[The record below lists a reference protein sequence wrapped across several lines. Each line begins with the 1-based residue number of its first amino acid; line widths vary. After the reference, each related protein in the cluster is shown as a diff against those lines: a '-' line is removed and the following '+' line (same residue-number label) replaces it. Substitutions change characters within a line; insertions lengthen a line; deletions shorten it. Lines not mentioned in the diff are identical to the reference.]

1 MRDIFI
7 TQQPELL
14 QSWQQA
20 FPKAELASLDLS
32 TYKNKALPV
41 VFWLHMNQ
49 DRQQWL
55 TNTIESIFGYFT
67 QAKIVVLA
75 NAPVQAEAVYVL
87 KLGAVGYCHA
97 FVPAPVLKEVKK
109 VITHGGLWLGQ
120 DVLQRLIEVSTSLAG
135 TTSDSAEALLN
146 KLTKREKE
154 VAVEVAKGLSNKEI
168 ARVLNIT
175 ERTVKA
181 HLAAVFERSGAKD
194 RLQLALMLSVNY
206 KPVALPDKKVL
217 VKNR

>member
-14 QSWQQA
+14 QSWTQA
-20 FPKAELASLDLS
+20 FPKAELVNLDLS
-32 TYKNKALPV
+32 TYKKTLPV

-55 TNTIESIFGYFT
+55 TQTIQFIFSYFT
-67 QAKIVVLA
+67 NAKIVVLA

-120 DVLQRLIEVSTSLAG
+120 DVLQRLIEVSTSIVG
-135 TTSDSAEALLN
+135 TTPEYAEALLN
-146 KLTKREKE
+146 KLTKREQE
-154 VAVEVAKGLSNKEI
+154 VALEVAKGLSNKEI
-168 ARVLNIT
+168 ARILNIT

-181 HLAAVFERSGAKD
+181 HLASIFERSGAKD
-194 RLQLALMLSVNY
+194 RLQLALMLSVNF
-206 KPVALPDKKVL
+206 KPIANP
-217 VKNR
+217 